1 MFKNHSS
8 SIHNL
13 EIQVGQLANSLS
25 VRNQGSLPS
34 NTEKNPKEQ
43 LKAITLRSGIEI
55 PTPKATVEY
64 EEKKKEEVKE
74 QEDEWVEVKVEKEP
88 EIQKGN
94 KEKPKSSPP
103 IQPYKPLAPY
113 PERLKKQ
120 EHDQQF
126 AKFLER
132 FKTLHINMPLVECL
146 SQMPKYAKFLKEL
159 ISNKKNCRNL
169 RQ

>member
-13 EIQVGQLANSLS
+13 EIQVGQLENSLS

-43 LKAITLRSGIEI
+43 LKAITLRSGIDI
-55 PTPKATVEY
+55 PTPKAIVKY
-64 EEKKKEEVKE
+64 KEKKKEEVKE

-94 KEKPKSSPP
+94 K
-103 IQPYKPLAPY
+103 
-113 PERLKKQ
+113 
-120 EHDQQF
+120 
-126 AKFLER
+126 
-132 FKTLHINMPLVECL
+132 
-146 SQMPKYAKFLKEL
+146 
-159 ISNKKNCRNL
+159 
-169 RQ
+169 

>member
-1 MFKNHSS
+1 M
-8 SIHNL
+8 SI
-13 EIQVGQLANSLS
+13 
-25 VRNQGSLPS
+25 RNQGSLSS
-34 NTEKNPKEQ
+34 NAEKNPKEQ
-43 LKAITLRSGIEI
+43 LKAITLRSGLDI

-74 QEDEWVEVKVEKEP
+74 QEDEWVEVKVERELK
-88 EIQKGN
+88 IQKGN

-103 IQPYKPLAPY
+103 IQPYKPPAPY

-120 EHDQQF
+120 EYDQQF

-159 ISNKKNCRNL
+159 ISSKNKL
-169 RQ
+169 

>member
-1 MFKNHSS
+1 MDVMSVRMNQQDETTKRFEQIFKNHSS

-43 LKAITLRSGIEI
+43 LKAITLRSGIDI

-74 QEDEWVEVKVEKEP
+74 
-88 EIQKGN
+88 
-94 KEKPKSSPP
+94 
-103 IQPYKPLAPY
+103 
-113 PERLKKQ
+113 
-120 EHDQQF
+120 
-126 AKFLER
+126 
-132 FKTLHINMPLVECL
+132 
-146 SQMPKYAKFLKEL
+146 
-159 ISNKKNCRNL
+159 
-169 RQ
+169 

>member
-1 MFKNHSS
+1 MDVMSAKMNQQDETTKRFEQMFKNHSS

-13 EIQVGQLANSLS
+13 EIQVGQLENSLS

-43 LKAITLRSGIEI
+43 LKAITLRSGIDI

-94 KEKPKSSPP
+94 KETPKSSPP
-103 IQPYKPLAPY
+103 IQPYKPPAL
-113 PERLKKQ
+113 
-120 EHDQQF
+120 
-126 AKFLER
+126 
-132 FKTLHINMPLVECL
+132 
-146 SQMPKYAKFLKEL
+146 
-159 ISNKKNCRNL
+159 
-169 RQ
+169 

>member
-25 VRNQGSLPS
+25 IRNQGSLPS

-43 LKAITLRSGIEI
+43 LKAITLRSGIKI

-64 EEKKKEEVKE
+64 EKKKKEEDKE
-74 QEDEWVEVKVEKEP
+74 QEDKWVEVKVEKEL
-88 EIQKGN
+88 EIQNGN
-94 KEKPKSSPP
+94 KEKPKSPP

-113 PERLKKQ
+113 PERLKK
-120 EHDQQF
+120 
-126 AKFLER
+126 
-132 FKTLHINMPLVECL
+132 
-146 SQMPKYAKFLKEL
+146 
-159 ISNKKNCRNL
+159 
-169 RQ
+169 

>member
-1 MFKNHSS
+1 M
-8 SIHNL
+8 
-13 EIQVGQLANSLS
+13 GQLANSLS

-43 LKAITLRSGIEI
+43 LKAITLRSGIDI

-64 EEKKKEEVKE
+64 EEKKKEEVKN

-103 IQPYKPLAPY
+103 IQPYKPPAPN
-113 PERLKKQ
+113 PERLK
-120 EHDQQF
+120 
-126 AKFLER
+126 
-132 FKTLHINMPLVECL
+132 
-146 SQMPKYAKFLKEL
+146 
-159 ISNKKNCRNL
+159 
-169 RQ
+169 

>member
-43 LKAITLRSGIEI
+43 LKAITLRSKIEI
-55 PTPKATVEY
+55 PTPKVSVEY

-74 QEDEWVEVKVEKEP
+74 QENE
-88 EIQKGN
+88 
-94 KEKPKSSPP
+94 
-103 IQPYKPLAPY
+103 
-113 PERLKKQ
+113 
-120 EHDQQF
+120 
-126 AKFLER
+126 
-132 FKTLHINMPLVECL
+132 
-146 SQMPKYAKFLKEL
+146 
-159 ISNKKNCRNL
+159 
-169 RQ
+169 